1 MVKALNKMGG
11 YATDQLIKGL
21 VMETKPYG
29 NLGQFSRQRGW
40 QVQNPGAIKLHV
52 SEEVKESQCAILR
65 RCCILGSLASMG
77 LTCLTPSLLNQLYD
91 LSVLLQRCFSF
102 PICVVKMA
110 PNPKKVVTGI
120 K

>member
-1 MVKALNKMGG
+1 
-11 YATDQLIKGL
+11 
-21 VMETKPYG
+21 METKPYD

-77 LTCLTPSLLNQLYD
+77 LICLTPSLLNQLYD
-91 LSVLLQRCFSF
+91 LSMLLNVASVSLSVWLRWHLTQKRLLRGLNEF
-102 PICVVKMA
+102 IYY
-110 PNPKKVVTGI
+110 
-120 K
+120 